1 MKIQLTL
8 CILVF
13 TLLSATAAFAIET
26 APRISDR
33 EIIEGLADL
42 RATQKVIL
50 QQFEDIDRRFED
62 MGKGIE
68 DRFDGVNKR
77 FELVDKRFEQID
89 KRFEQID
96 KRFEQVD
103 KRFEQVDKRFE
114 QVDKRLDDMS
124 ATNRMFFGF
133 VMSTL
138 LALFGY
144 IVWDRRTLMKPLE
157 ERIFTIE
164 RELDIGSTEGTK
176 VGRLMKMLRELSKE
190 DDKVAKVLKDF
201 HLL

>member
-1 MKIQLTL
+1 MIKKSALFILLLT
-8 CILVF
+8 
-13 TLLSATAAFAIET
+13 TAQCSTALAIET

-33 EIIEGLADL
+33 EIIESLADL
-42 RATQKVIL
+42 RATQKIL
-50 QQFEDIDRRFED
+50 LQRFEGVDRRFED
-62 MGKGIE
+62 I
-68 DRFDGVNKR
+68 NKR
-77 FELVDKRFEQID
+77 FELI
-89 KRFEQID
+89 
-96 KRFEQVD
+96 D

-157 ERIFTIE
+157 ERIFTLE
-164 RELDIGSTEGTK
+164 REIDVGGTEGTK
-176 VGRLMKMLRELSKE
+176 VSRLVKTLRELSRE
-190 DDKVAKVLKDF
+190 DDKVANILKQF

>member
-1 MKIQLTL
+1 MINKLTISVAS
-8 CILVF
+8 CIIF
-13 TLLSATAAFAIET
+13 STATAFAIET

-42 RATQKVIL
+42 KATQNVIL
-50 QQFEDIDRRFED
+50 QRLDLND
-62 MGKGIE
+62 K
-68 DRFDGVNKR
+68 RFDQ
-77 FELVDKRFEQID
+77 VDKRFEQID

-103 KRFEQVDKRFE
+103 KRFEQVDRRFE
-114 QVDKRLDDMS
+114 LVDKRFDEMN

-157 ERIFTIE
+157 ERIFSLE
-164 RELDIGSTEGTK
+164 RELDVGGTEGTK
-176 VGRLMKMLRELSKE
+176 VSRLVKTLRELSKK
-190 DDKVAKVLKDF
+190 DDEVARVLKQF

>member
-1 MKIQLTL
+1 MINKSTIS
-8 CILVF
+8 ILFF
-13 TLLSATAAFAIET
+13 TLLSGSTVFAVET

-42 RATQKVIL
+42 KATQKVIL
-50 QQFEDIDRRFED
+50 QRFEGVD
-62 MGKGIE
+62 Q
-68 DRFDGVNKR
+68 RFVA
-77 FELVDKRFEQID
+77 ID
-89 KRFEQID
+89 KRFED
-96 KRFEQVD
+96 MNRRFEDVN

-114 QVDKRLDDMS
+114 QVDKRLDEMS

-144 IVWDRRTLMKPLE
+144 IVWDRRTLMKPLDK
-157 ERIFTIE
+157 RLLTLE
-164 RELDIGSTEGTK
+164 RELDIGGTEGTK
-176 VGRLMKMLRELSKE
+176 VSRLVKTLRELSQE
-190 DDKVAKVLKDF
+190 DEKVAKVLKHF

>member
-1 MKIQLTL
+1 MINKSTL
-8 CILVF
+8 FILF
-13 TLLSATAAFAIET
+13 STLLSGSTVFAVET

-42 RATQKVIL
+42 KATQKVIL
-50 QQFEDIDRRFED
+50 QRFEDIDRRFED
-62 MGKGIE
+62 MNRRFE
-68 DRFDGVNKR
+68 DVNKR
-77 FELVDKRFEQID
+77 FEDV
-89 KRFEQID
+89 D

-103 KRFEQVDKRFE
+103 KQLDKRFE
-114 QVDKRLDDMS
+114 QVDKRLDEMS

-144 IVWDRRTLMKPLE
+144 IVWDRRTLMKPLD
-157 ERIFTIE
+157 ERLLTVE
-164 RELDIGSTEGTK
+164 RELEIGGTEGTK
-176 VGRLMKMLRELSKE
+176 VSRLVKTLRELSQE
-190 DDKVAKVLKDF
+190 DDKVAKVLKHF

>member
-1 MKIQLTL
+1 MINKLTL
-8 CILVF
+8 SVASCIIF
-13 TLLSATAAFAIET
+13 STATVFAIET

-33 EIIEGLADL
+33 EIIESLADL
-42 RATQKVIL
+42 KATQNVIL
-50 QQFEDIDRRFED
+50 QRLDL
-62 MGKGIE
+62 K
-68 DRFDGVNKR
+68 
-77 FELVDKRFEQID
+77 DKRFDQVD

-103 KRFEQVDKRFE
+103 KRFELI
-114 QVDKRLDDMS
+114 DKRLDDMN

-144 IVWDRRTLMKPLE
+144 VVWDRRTLMKPLE
-157 ERIFTIE
+157 ERIFSLE
-164 RELDIGSTEGTK
+164 RELDVGSTEGTK
-176 VGRLMKMLRELSKE
+176 VNRLVKTLRELSKR
-190 DDKVAKVLKDF
+190 DDEVARVLKHF